1 VFLIIFSQ
9 VHVCSLNAAAAFG
22 GVPEAPSP
30 SPSTPKDSTGY
41 KTPSTAP
48 LTVDTIRSDRSDTV
62 ESSHSA
68 TSAAKNKRVS
78 GLMNAY
84 LDKVTKEAKPGD
96 SVENWIN
103 HSSSPRARKLDFSP
117 SHSSSYLK
125 LLETKGLSAPF
136 VDTDGIQNEEE
147 TEEEIA
153 KRRASIAAIRAKFDE
168 TAKKSVDVGFEFG
181 EAFRQKQRFSQ
192 LSDKER
198 AREAVIAMRGFDQVM
213 YCGGKTATGE
223 VDTRHIEKSFV
234 FEGTAEELRL
244 HNGSCLV
251 DYKNTDF
258 RSYVF
263 LVHRTRGTLAWCA
276 RKVFW
281 VG

>member
-1 VFLIIFSQ
+1 
-9 VHVCSLNAAAAFG
+9 LNVAKAFG
-22 GVPEAPSP
+22 GTTPDTPSP
-30 SPSTPKDSTGY
+30 PPSTPGDSTTK
-41 KTPSTAP
+41 KTPATP
-48 LTVDTIRSDRSDTV
+48 LTIDTIGSNSSDTA

-68 TSAAKNKRVS
+68 NSAAKNKKVS

-84 LDKVTKEAKPGD
+84 LDKVTVEPKPGD
-96 SVENWIN
+96 SVENWISA
-103 HSSSPRARKLDFSP
+103 SSSPRARQLEFSP
-117 SHSSSYLK
+117 THSPSYLK
-125 LLETKGLSAPF
+125 LLEAKSLSVPCI
-136 VDTDGIQNEEE
+136 DSNGEEE
-147 TEEEIA
+147 TEEVVA
-153 KRRASIAAIRAKFDE
+153 KRRASIAAIRAKLDE
-168 TAKKSVDVGFEFG
+168 TAKKSPAAGFEFG

-198 AREAVIAMRGFDQVM
+198 AREAVTAIRGFDQVM
-213 YCGGKTATGE
+213 YCGGRTASGE
-223 VDTRHIEKSFV
+223 VDTSHIEKSFV

-263 LVHRTRGTLAWCA
+263 LVHRTRGRLAWCA

-281 VG
+281 VEMFESWSL